1 MYRVTIHMQ
10 TFFMTPLEQKSE
22 NEDSRRLLVR
32 DMIDA
37 DIAEQSKLAGEARR
51 QLSDIA
57 VR

>member
-1 MYRVTIHMQ
+1 MQ